1 MKARRHV
8 PCKSD
13 HWWQSTTSQSNQK
26 GKKGETSPTFLDNDL
41 NFTDTLLMGLDSMDA
56 DLKGPDDVVNPFD
69 FNLWQSAPVEPLGIK
84 NTEKLETVLYKTSK
98 NIGMQISNELSTLK
112 AIDF

>member
-1 MKARRHV
+1 
-8 PCKSD
+8 
-13 HWWQSTTSQSNQK
+13 
-26 GKKGETSPTFLDNDL
+26 
-41 NFTDTLLMGLDSMDA
+41 MGLDSMDA
-56 DLKGPDDVVNPFD
+56 DLKGPDDIPNPFD

-98 NIGMQISNELSTLK
+98 NVEMQKISNELSTLK